1 MEYNLREIANQKM
14 KNGNFKE
21 ALTLFE
27 QLINSG
33 ENDSGLFYMI
43 GQCYRFLNNY
53 NLAVKYLKIA
63 FEKDKTIPSYQF
75 ALGIAYQLNEN
86 FDESIETLKQLILN
100 NQEWQDLDLAFN
112 SLALSLKK
120 VGLYERALKNYEQ
133 SLKIFIMNITNSLL
147 NSKDN
152 PIINF
157 SPTTNNLWMQYL
169 IESAIIFSQT
179 FENINNVAFP
189 SDVGNYNSYEGLYWV
204 IENING
210 KKTLLFLPNYFGII
224 KQYLAINPSFFNTIG
239 NMSTVYNELGMNT
252 ESQKYLTEAKEI
264 MEEYN
269 QLQSK
274 NNYFKNELY

>member
-14 KNGNFKE
+14 QNGNFKE

-33 ENDSGLFYMI
+33 ENDSSLFYMI
-43 GQCYRFLNNY
+43 GQCYRFLHNY
-53 NLAVKYLKIA
+53 KLAVKYLKIA
-63 FEKDKTIPSYQF
+63 FEKDKTIPSFQL

-100 NQEWQDLDLAFN
+100 NQEWEDLDLAFN
-112 SLALSLKK
+112 SLALTLKK

-133 SLKIFIMNITNSLL
+133 SLKFFIMNITKSLL
-147 NSKDN
+147 NIKDN

-157 SPTTNNLWMQYL
+157 SPTTNNLWTQYL

-179 FENINNVAFP
+179 FENIDNVAFP

-210 KKTLLFLPNYFGII
+210 KKTLLFLPNYFGIV
-224 KQYLAINPSFFNTIG
+224 KQYLTIDPSFFNTIG
-239 NMSTVYNELGMNT
+239 NMSTVYKELGMDT

-274 NNYFKNELY
+274 NGYFKNELY